1 LLVWQQAAGRLGLSA
16 YLPSAHNLVVNGN
29 FSLDVLNG
37 GLDWQYQKQQSVE
50 LTLDPSDFHGGRRS
64 LRVTFDGPRVN
75 DAGIFQYIPVQPNT
89 TYEFTGY
96 YKNGEFDGAGGPHF
110 TVQDMYSQHVYYE
123 SDELKDA
130 GFWKS
135 ATGEFTT
142 GPDCQLLVLHI
153 RRLPEG
159 SPIRGK
165 LWVGDFHLTRKS

>member
-1 LLVWQQAAGRLGLSA
+1 
-16 YLPSAHNLVVNGN
+16 
-29 FSLDVLNG
+29 
-37 GLDWQYQKQQSVE
+37 
-50 LTLDPSDFHGGRRS
+50 
-64 LRVTFDGPRVN
+64 
-75 DAGIFQYIPVQPNT
+75 
-89 TYEFTGY
+89 
-96 YKNGEFDGAGGPHF
+96 
-110 TVQDMYSQHVYYE
+110 MYNQTVYYE

-142 GPDCQLLVLHI
+142 GPDCRLVVLHI